1 MIKKARFKKQFW
13 DLITVF
19 SNWFD
24 VGELKKMWYVVGVED
39 DSQLLIDSIH
49 YLTGI
54 RIMGWGL
61 TWGRGCLL
69 VKDKLSVRWSLT
81 FQ

>member
-24 VGELKKMWYVVGVED
+24 VGELKKCDMWWEGVKM
-39 DSQLLIDSIH
+39 IH
-49 YLTGI
+49 N
-54 RIMGWGL
+54 
-61 TWGRGCLL
+61 
-69 VKDKLSVRWSLT
+69 
-81 FQ
+81 F